1 MAGGTLAGRPVPDPP
16 AAASAHPPRP
26 PSYWQALDSGRLL
39 VMAAAI
45 MLVAAALAGV
55 ATEGQFHNLSAATAF
70 GGFIAFGEVLRLALP
85 GGREAAPIAMVGAMA
100 YALLIGLPTPGSA
113 GHPFPQQLNPNALQV
128 ITVTAIGMTVGALP
142 HIAAGR
148 PSGLTGMCTRL
159 VTIACLAFIFRP
171 LVSHVFAPLFKQQ
184 QPALWEL
191 EFSIMAVLLLLGW
204 LIETI
209 VGALIRADDVGARFW
224 VAIRDEMRLQWQ
236 LGLAVGASVLIT
248 VFATE
253 AMGLLELAVFIGP
266 LLVTQIAF
274 RRYAGIRATYL
285 QTVRSLARVTEV
297 AGYVEQE
304 HSRRVSHL
312 AVAVGRGLGLPE
324 PELLALE
331 YAALMHDIGQLALR
345 DPIPGG
351 ATLLVS
357 SAEQEQIAK
366 LGADVIHE
374 AGVLD
379 EVAELVR
386 CQSWPARG
394 HDPAPPLGSM
404 IIKAANAFDDMVGPS
419 TDRNRSAAALERMR
433 LDPVGFDAGVVAVL
447 AEVAGRRVPSRL

>member
-1 MAGGTLAGRPVPDPP
+1 VAGGTLAGRPAPDP
-16 AAASAHPPRP
+16 AAAAQAPRP

-55 ATEGQFHNLSAATAF
+55 ATDHQIRGLQAALAF
-70 GGFIAFGEVLRLALP
+70 GGFIAFGELLRLALP
-85 GGREAAPIAMVGAMA
+85 GGREAAPIALVGAMS
-100 YALLIGLPTPGSA
+100 YALLLGLPANGSS
-113 GHPFPQQLNPNALQV
+113 PPPQTNYDALQV

-142 HIAAGR
+142 HIAADR

-159 VTIACLAFIFRP
+159 IAVACVAFIFRSV
-171 LVSHVFAPLFKQQ
+171 VSDIAGYHWYLKFA
-184 QPALWEL
+184 
-191 EFSIMAVLLLLGW
+191 IMAALLLLGW
-204 LIETI
+204 LIETTI
-209 VGALIRADDVGARFW
+209 GALIRADDVGARFR

-248 VFATE
+248 VFATK
-253 AMGLLELAVFIGP
+253 AMGLLELAVFVGP

-297 AGYVEQE
+297 AGYVEE
-304 HSRRVSHL
+304 GHSRRVSHL

-331 YAALMHDIGQLALR
+331 YAALMHDIGQLSLR
-345 DPIPGG
+345 DAIPGG
-351 ATLLVS
+351 ATLQVS
-357 SAEQEQIAK
+357 AAEQERIAG
-366 LGADVIHE
+366 LGADVISE

-379 EVAELVR
+379 EVADLVR

-404 IIKAANAFDDMVGPS
+404 IIKAANAFDDMVGSS
-419 TDRNRSAAALERMR
+419 TDRDRSAAALERMR
-433 LDPVGFDAGVVAVL
+433 LDPVGYDAGVVAVL
-447 AEVAGRRVPSRL
+447 AEVAGRRLPSRL

>member
-1 MAGGTLAGRPVPDPP
+1 
-16 AAASAHPPRP
+16 
-26 PSYWQALDSGRLL
+26 
-39 VMAAAI
+39 
-45 MLVAAALAGV
+45 
-55 ATEGQFHNLSAATAF
+55 
-70 GGFIAFGEVLRLALP
+70 
-85 GGREAAPIAMVGAMA
+85 
-100 YALLIGLPTPGSA
+100 
-113 GHPFPQQLNPNALQV
+113 
-128 ITVTAIGMTVGALP
+128 
-142 HIAAGR
+142 
-148 PSGLTGMCTRL
+148 
-159 VTIACLAFIFRP
+159 
-171 LVSHVFAPLFKQQ
+171 
-184 QPALWEL
+184 
-191 EFSIMAVLLLLGW
+191 
-204 LIETI
+204 
-209 VGALIRADDVGARFW
+209 
-224 VAIRDEMRLQWQ
+224 
-236 LGLAVGASVLIT
+236 
-248 VFATE
+248 
-253 AMGLLELAVFIGP
+253 
-266 LLVTQIAF
+266 
-274 RRYAGIRATYL
+274 
-285 QTVRSLARVTEV
+285 V

-357 SAEQEQIAK
+357 PAEQEQIAK

-433 LDPVGFDAGVVAVL
+433 LDPVSFDAGVVFVL

>member
-1 MAGGTLAGRPVPDPP
+1 VAGGTLAGHDPM
-16 AAASAHPPRP
+16 AAAPAHPPRP

-45 MLVAAALAGV
+45 MLVAAAFTGIAIQGHV
-55 ATEGQFHNLSAATAF
+55 RNVSAAFAF
-70 GGFIAFGEVLRLALP
+70 GGFIAFGELLRLALP
-85 GGREAAPIAMVGAMA
+85 GGREAAPIAMVGAMG
-100 YALLIGLPTPGSA
+100 YALLLALPTPQDLV
-113 GHPFPQQLNPNALQV
+113 HYNALLV
-128 ITVTAIGMTVGALP
+128 ITVAAIAMTVGALP

-148 PSGLTGMCTRL
+148 SAGLTGMCTRL
-159 VTIACLAFIFRP
+159 IAIASVAFIFRQLADQDMLGP
-171 LVSHVFAPLFKQQ
+171 FYAHKH
-184 QPALWEL
+184 PALWEL
-191 EFSIMAVLLLLGW
+191 EFSVMTALLLLGW
-204 LIETI
+204 LIETT
-209 VGALIRADDVGARFW
+209 VGALIRADDVGARFS

-236 LGLAVGASVLIT
+236 LGLAVGASVIIT
-248 VFATE
+248 VFAAQ

-266 LLVTQIAF
+266 LLVTQLAF

-297 AGYVEQE
+297 AGYVEE
-304 HSRRVSHL
+304 GHSRRVGRL
-312 AVAVGRGLGLPE
+312 AVGVGRGLGLPE
-324 PELLALE
+324 PQLLALE
-331 YAALMHDIGQLALR
+331 YAALMHDIGQLSLR

-447 AEVAGRRVPSRL
+447 TEVAGRRVPSQL